1 MSNNIDD
8 HVGRA
13 PGEQSDSVP
22 VDAILE
28 YAERF
33 AARLPTE
40 DNASHLSRLV
50 KLAGPMPVY
59 SDHQTDSRFAER
71 LGLYFAIY
79 KMLDSYLRATLPS
92 DVLDI

>member
-1 MSNNIDD
+1 MSDK
-8 HVGRA
+8 
-13 PGEQSDSVP
+13 QSESVP

-28 YAERF
+28 HAEGF
-33 AARLPTE
+33 AMRLPGE

-59 SDHQTDSRFAER
+59 SDQQTDSRFAER